1 MQEKKMH
8 YAASMHRATLIA
20 AATSTVHFRTPLS
33 SAEPFF
39 DSEGGPSGPE
49 AVGVGGP
56 SVGGAPVGG
65 AALPLDVCEADSEAG
80 AEAGEEAEA
89 GAEAEASPSGR
100 NHAPIPALHSASIA
114 AVTFSF
120 GMEQVATPQS
130 VTLSF
135 QSAEAHIHVV
145 FGRAARVHPP
155 IQSSCSSVRPLTAS
169 AEASRTFEAR
179 ARPKT
184 ISNTPRIDLS

>member
-1 MQEKKMH
+1 MQEKKMR
-8 YAASMHRATLIA
+8 YTASMHRATLIA

-49 AVGVGGP
+49 AVGEGGP
-56 SVGGAPVGG
+56 SVV
-65 AALPLDVCEADSEAG
+65 LPLDVCEAESEA
-80 AEAGEEAEA
+80 EAEA
-89 GAEAEASPSGR
+89 GAEAEAE
-100 NHAPIPALHSASIA
+100 APASIPALHSASIA
-114 AVTFSF
+114 AVILSF

-135 QSAEAHIHVV
+135 QSAKAHAHAASVSVLLGSQVV
-145 FGRAARVHPP
+145 FARAARVQLPT
-155 IQSSCSSVRPLTAS
+155 QLSCSSVRPLTAS

-184 ISNTPRIDLS
+184 ISNTPRINL

>member
-1 MQEKKMH
+1 MQEKKLR
-8 YAASMHRATLIA
+8 YTASIPRATLIA

-49 AVGVGGP
+49 AVGEGGP
-56 SVGGAPVGG
+56 SVV
-65 AALPLDVCEADSEAG
+65 LPLDVCEAESE
-80 AEAGEEAEA
+80 
-89 GAEAEASPSGR
+89 AEAEAEAEARQTIR
-100 NHAPIPALHSASIA
+100 NLHPASIA
-114 AVTFSF
+114 AMTFSF
-120 GMEQVATPQS
+120 GIEQVATPQS

-135 QSAEAHIHVV
+135 QSAEAHIHAGSMFLGSQVV
-145 FGRAARVHPP
+145 FGRAARMHSVTH
-155 IQSSCSSVRPLTAS
+155 SSCSSVRPLTAS

-184 ISNTPRIDLS
+184 ISNTPRIDL